1 MKKMIG
7 RSSMIKVTVKNQV
20 FELDPGIT
28 LEALKN
34 QLGIEAYAATVN
46 NRIRELTFPL
56 TKNSDV
62 VFLDLKDR
70 DAVRIY
76 EATLRYV
83 IAMAVKNLY
92 PNVTVK
98 FNYSVSR
105 AILGVLENL
114 DQKIDRNIIKS
125 IDSEIRRLVELDLPI
140 NRKNM
145 DLEEAI
151 ELYRSHGYLDKIEIL
166 KYRDEDKVN
175 MYTCDQYFNYMFGY
189 MLPSTGYLTKFI
201 LSLYHPGF
209 IIQYP
214 RSELGGIIPPFDD
227 APIFSRTIKEANKW
241 GRLINGDYIPKLN
254 QYVEKGLEVELI
266 NMCETKHNRQMAELG
281 EKISSDIDSIRLIA
295 IAGPSSSGKTTFS
308 TRLRIELLS
317 RGIKPLMI
325 SIDDYYKPKSQ
336 APKDEFGNPDLEHIE
351 ALDIQ
356 LFDEQMLALIQGE
369 EVVLPHF
376 NFKLGKR
383 EDGRRVRISETTPI
397 IIEGIHALN
406 DRLTQSIPHH
416 QKFKVFIAPQTQLHI
431 DNHNPI
437 SFTDLRL
444 LRRIV
449 RDQKF
454 RNSPAEETIAM
465 WASVRRGEFKWI
477 YPYQETANYVFNS
490 ELTYELA
497 VLKKHAFKTL
507 NAISRDSEHF
517 ITANRL
523 IKFLKYFKDIEDE
536 LVPNNSLLRE
546 FIGGSVFHV

>member
-1 MKKMIG
+1 MI
-7 RSSMIKVTVKNQV
+7 RITVKNQV
-20 FELDPGIT
+20 LELDPGIT

-92 PNVTVK
+92 PTVTVK

-125 IDSEIRRLVELDLPI
+125 IDSEIKRLVELDLPI
-140 NRKNM
+140 IRKNM

-151 ELYRSHGYLDKIEIL
+151 ELYRNSGNLDKVDIL

-189 MLPSTGYLTKFI
+189 MLPSTGYLTKFA

-214 RSELGGIIPPFDD
+214 RSELGGIIPAFDD
-227 APIFSRTIKEANKW
+227 APIFSKTIKEATKW
-241 GRLINGDYIPKLN
+241 GKLIGGDYISKLN
-254 QYVEKGLEVELI
+254 SYVEKGLEVELI

-281 EKISSDIDSIRLIA
+281 DKISSDIESIRLIV

-325 SIDDYYKPKSQ
+325 SIDDYYKPKAQ

-351 ALDIQ
+351 ALDIA

-383 EDGRRVRISETTPI
+383 EDGRRVKISETTPI

-406 DRLTQSIPHH
+406 DRLTESIPHH

-431 DNHNPI
+431 DNQNPI

-497 VLKKHAFKTL
+497 VMKKHAFRTL
-507 NAISRDSEHF
+507 NAIPRDSEHF

-523 IKFLKYFKDIEDE
+523 IKFLKYFKDIEDD

>member
-1 MKKMIG
+1 MI
-7 RSSMIKVTVKNQV
+7 RITVKNQV
-20 FELDPGIT
+20 LELDPGIT

-56 TKNSDV
+56 TKNSEV

-83 IAMAVKNLY
+83 IAMAVRNLY

-125 IDSEIRRLVELDLPI
+125 IDSEIKRLVELDLPI
-140 NRKNM
+140 IRKNM
-145 DLEEAI
+145 DLEEAM
-151 ELYRSHGYLDKIEIL
+151 ELYKSSGNLDKVAIL

-189 MLPSTGYLTKFI
+189 MLPSTGYLTKYA

-214 RSELGGIIPPFDD
+214 RSELGGVIPPFDD
-227 APIFSRTIKEANKW
+227 APIFSKTIKEATKW
-241 GRLINGDYIPKLN
+241 GKLIGGEYISKLN

-281 EKISSDIDSIRLIA
+281 DKISSDIDSIRLIA

-369 EVVLPHF
+369 EVTLPHF

-383 EDGRRVRISETTPI
+383 EDGRKVKISETTPI

-406 DRLTQSIPHH
+406 DRLTESIPHH

-497 VLKKHAFKTL
+497 VMKKHAFRTL
-507 NAISRDSEHF
+507 NAIPRDSEHF

-523 IKFLKYFKDIEDE
+523 IKFLKYFKDIEDD

>member
-1 MKKMIG
+1 MI
-7 RSSMIKVTVKNQV
+7 RITVKNQV
-20 FELDPGIT
+20 LELDPGIT

-125 IDSEIRRLVELDLPI
+125 IDSEIKRLVELDLPI
-140 NRKNM
+140 IRKNM
-145 DLEEAI
+145 DLEEAM
-151 ELYRSHGYLDKIEIL
+151 ELYKSSGNQDKVAIL

-189 MLPSTGYLTKFI
+189 MLPSTGYLTKYA

-214 RSELGGIIPPFDD
+214 RSELGGVIPPFDD
-227 APIFSRTIKEANKW
+227 APIFSKTIKEATKW
-241 GRLINGDYIPKLN
+241 GKLIGGEYISKLN

-281 EKISSDIDSIRLIA
+281 DKIASDIDSIRLIA

-369 EVVLPHF
+369 EVTLPHF

-383 EDGRRVRISETTPI
+383 EDGRKVKISETTPI

-406 DRLTQSIPHH
+406 DRLTESIPHH

-497 VLKKHAFKTL
+497 VMKKHAFRTL
-507 NAISRDSEHF
+507 NAIPRDSEHF

-523 IKFLKYFKDIEDE
+523 IKFLKYFKDIEDD

>member
-1 MKKMIG
+1 
-7 RSSMIKVTVKNQV
+7 MIKIVVNKQQH
-20 FELDPGIT
+20 ELESGTT
-28 LEALKN
+28 LEQLKK
-34 QLGIEAYAATVN
+34 QLGLEAYAATVN

-56 TKNSDV
+56 TKNSEV
-62 VFLDLKDR
+62 KFLDLTDR

-83 IAMAVKNLY
+83 ISMAVKNLY
-92 PNVTVK
+92 PDVKVK

-105 AILGVLENL
+105 AILGLLDNL
-114 DQKIDRNIIKS
+114 DHKLDRNTIKS
-125 IDSEIRRLVELDLPI
+125 IDSEIKRIIEQDLPI
-140 NRKNM
+140 VRKTV
-145 DLEEAI
+145 DLDEAI
-151 ELYRSHGYLDKIEIL
+151 ELYQNNGSQDKVNIL

-175 MYTCDQYFNYMFGY
+175 MYTCDTYFNYMFGY
-189 MLPSTGYLTKFI
+189 MLPSTGYLKEYA

-227 APIFSRTIKEANKW
+227 APIFSKTIKEATKW
-241 GRLINGDYIPKLN
+241 GRNIDGDYIHKLN
-254 QYVEKGLEVELI
+254 KYVEKGLTVELI

-281 EKISSDIDSIRLIA
+281 ERIYQDSDSIRLIA

-308 TRLRIELLS
+308 TRLRIELMS

-325 SIDDYYKPKSQ
+325 SIDDYYQPKDQ
-336 APKDEFGNPDLEHIE
+336 APKDKYGNPDLEHIE
-351 ALDIQ
+351 ALDIK

-369 EVVLPHF
+369 EVTLPHF
-376 NFKLGKR
+376 NFKTGRR
-383 EDGRRVRISETTPI
+383 EDGRKVQISENTPI

-406 DRLTQSIPHH
+406 DRLTSSIPQH
-416 QKFKVFIAPQTQLHI
+416 QKFKIFIAPQTQLHI
-431 DNHNPI
+431 DDHNPI

-454 RNSPAEETIAM
+454 RNSPADETISM

-497 VLKKHAFKTL
+497 VMKKHAYRTL
-507 NAISRDSEHF
+507 NNISRDSEHF

-523 IKFLKYFKDIEDE
+523 LKFLKYFKDIDDE

>member
-1 MKKMIG
+1 
-7 RSSMIKVTVKNQV
+7 MIKIVVNKKQYEVESGT
-20 FELDPGIT
+20 T
-28 LEALKN
+28 LEQLKK
-34 QLGIEAYAATVN
+34 QLNLEAYAATVN

-56 TKNSDV
+56 TKNSEV
-62 VFLDLKDR
+62 QFLDLTDR

-76 EATLRYV
+76 ESTLRYV
-83 IAMAVKNLY
+83 ISMAVKNLY
-92 PNVTVK
+92 PEVSVK

-105 AILGVLENL
+105 AILGILDNL
-114 DQKIDRNIIKS
+114 DHKLDRNTIKS
-125 IDSEIRRLVELDLPI
+125 IDSEIQRIIEQDLPI
-140 NRKNM
+140 ERKTI
-145 DLEEAI
+145 DLDEAI
-151 ELYRSHGYLDKIEIL
+151 EMYRSHGYLDKVNIL

-175 MYTCDQYFNYMFGY
+175 MYTCEEYFNYMFGY
-189 MLPSTGYLTKFI
+189 MLPSTGYLKEYA

-227 APIFSRTIKEANKW
+227 APIFSKTIKEATKW
-241 GRLINGDYIPKLN
+241 GKNIDGDYIHKLN
-254 QYVEKGLEVELI
+254 QYVEKGLTVELI

-281 EKISSDIDSIRLIA
+281 ERIYQDIDSIRLIA

-325 SIDDYYKPKSQ
+325 SIDDYYQPKDQ
-336 APKDEFGNPDLEHIE
+336 APKDQFGNPDLEHIE
-351 ALDIQ
+351 ALDIS

-369 EVVLPHF
+369 EVTLPHF
-376 NFKLGKR
+376 NFKT
-383 EDGRRVRISETTPI
+383 GRREAGRKVKISEATPI

-406 DRLTQSIPHH
+406 DRLTSSIPQH

-431 DNHNPI
+431 DDQNPI

-454 RNSPAEETIAM
+454 RNSPADETISM

-497 VLKKHAFKTL
+497 VLKKHAYRTL
-507 NAISRDSEHF
+507 NNISRESEHF

-523 IKFLKYFKDIEDE
+523 LKFLKYFIDIEDD

>member
-1 MKKMIG
+1 MTIG
-7 RSSMIKVTVKNQV
+7 RSNMINIVVNKKQY
-20 FELDPGIT
+20 EIEPGTT
-28 LEALKN
+28 LETLKN

-56 TKNSDV
+56 TKQSEVN
-62 VFLDLKDR
+62 FLDLSDR

-83 IAMAVKNLY
+83 ISMAIRNLY
-92 PNVTVK
+92 PNANVK

-105 AILGVLENL
+105 AILGVIDNL
-114 DQKIDRNIIKS
+114 DQKLDRSVVKS
-125 IDSEIRRLVELDLPI
+125 IDSEMKRLIEQNIPIVRKTVDLD
-140 NRKNM
+140 
-145 DLEEAI
+145 EAI
-151 ELYRSHGYLDKIEIL
+151 ELYKQHGLNDKVDIL

-175 MYTCDQYFNYMFGY
+175 MYTCDDYFNYMFGY
-189 MLPSTGYLTKFI
+189 MLPSTSYLKAYE

-214 RSELGGIIPPFDD
+214 RSELGGIIPQFDD
-227 APIFSRTIKEANKW
+227 APIFSRTIKEATKW
-241 GRLINGDYIPKLN
+241 GKTIDGDYIAKLN
-254 QYVEKGLEVELI
+254 RYIEKGLTVELV

-281 EKISSDIDSIRLIA
+281 ERISSDIESIRLIA

-308 TRLRIELLS
+308 TRLKIELMS
-317 RGIKPLMI
+317 KGIKPLMI
-325 SIDDYYKPKSQ
+325 SIDDYYQPKHQ
-336 APKDEFGNPDLEHIE
+336 APKDQYGNPDLEHIE
-351 ALDIQ
+351 ALDVK

-369 EVVLPHF
+369 EVTLPHF
-376 NFKLGKR
+376 NFKTGRR
-383 EDGRRVRISETTPI
+383 EDGKRVQISETTPI

-406 DRLTQSIPHH
+406 DRLTSSIPHH
-416 QKFKVFIAPQTQLHI
+416 QKFKIFIAPQTQLHI

-454 RNSPAEETIAM
+454 RNSPAEETISM

-497 VLKKHAFKTL
+497 VLKKHAYRTL
-507 NAISRDSEHF
+507 NNIPRDSEYF

-523 IKFLKYFKDIEDE
+523 LKFLKYFKDIDDE
-536 LVPNNSLLRE
+536 FVPNNSLLRE